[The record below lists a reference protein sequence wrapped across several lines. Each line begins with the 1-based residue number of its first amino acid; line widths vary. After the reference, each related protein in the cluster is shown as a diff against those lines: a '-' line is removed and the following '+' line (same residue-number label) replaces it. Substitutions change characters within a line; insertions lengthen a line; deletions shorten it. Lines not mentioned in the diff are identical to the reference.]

1 MINKE
6 SNAAKL
12 EQLYKARA
20 DFENYIRFRV
30 RSIDTEFDR
39 AEWRGT
45 IERLNSALEG
55 ADRMCEDMSQAFEK
69 IGEKDSERFEVA
81 CDGIIDFFKQF
92 KELTDNLF
100 EELR

>member
-12 EQLYKARA
+12 VELYNART
-20 DFENYIRFRV
+20 DFESYIRFRV
-30 RSIDTEFDR
+30 SSIDTEFDR
-39 AEWRGT
+39 AEWLRI

-55 ADRMCEDMSQAFEK
+55 ADRMCESMSQAFEK
-69 IGEKDSERFEVA
+69 VGENGSESFEVG
-81 CDGIIDFFKQF
+81 CDGIIEFFKQF
-92 KELTDNLF
+92 KGLTDNLF